1 MNHAEYSASLLAPEP
16 LHRRWRL
23 WKQSFSSTATVG
35 VGTPDLGTISGTG
48 GTSAVQD
55 DDGWWVNYATAASS
69 SGRAGNWSTSA
80 QEQLRHNP
88 LQVTTIRTPSTMTS
102 IRFWIGLLD
111 ALEEPVFDNNN
122 PDSWTSPAPFI
133 GFRYSTS
140 ASDTGW
146 AAVCAPADGVTA
158 ATVVPTGFPVSAS
171 TRYALV
177 VDARDPYT
185 ITWAVGRN
193 TSRPGVPF
201 DFTPLLTRTR
211 VSLGVGPGTY
221 LHDYSFAT
229 MTAVNSLSA
238 SARSIQWN
246 KTYQSSE

>member
-1 MNHAEYSASLLAPEP
+1 MNHAEYTASLLAPEP

-23 WKQSFSSTATVG
+23 WKQSFSTAATVG
-35 VGTPDLGTISGTG
+35 IGTGAVSTISGTSS
-48 GTSAVQD
+48 TSAVQN

-69 SGRAGNWSTSA
+69 SGRAGNWSTA
-80 QEQLRHNP
+80 PQEQLRHNP
-88 LQVTTIRTPSTMTS
+88 LQITTIRTPATMKD
-102 IRFWIGLLD
+102 IRLWVGLLNGSG
-111 ALEEPVFDNNN
+111 APVFDNDN
-122 PDSWTSPAPFI
+122 PDSWSTAAPFI

-140 ASDTGW
+140 TSDTGW

-158 ATVVPTGFPVSAS
+158 ATVVQTGFPVAAS

-238 SARSIQWN
+238 SSQSIQWN